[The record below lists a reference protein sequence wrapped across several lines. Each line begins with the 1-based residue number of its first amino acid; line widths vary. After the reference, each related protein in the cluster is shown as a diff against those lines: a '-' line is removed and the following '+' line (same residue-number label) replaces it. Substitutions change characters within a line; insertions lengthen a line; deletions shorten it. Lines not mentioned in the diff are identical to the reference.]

1 MPLLE
6 QIVVIPMIHKA
17 QHNLFFFFP
26 YFFLL
31 AEKHCSQRP
40 QAGKYGA
47 EQAVRCA
54 AFISAR
60 HVSWPVIPPIIVGEL
75 L

>member
-17 QHNLFFFFP
+17 QHNPFSP

-54 AFISAR
+54 AFISAQY
-60 HVSWPVIPPIIVGEL
+60 VSWPVIPPIIVGEL